1 MTPVVRG
8 GGEAVEEED
17 VWSVGGLGPDMDVR
31 VGECA
36 RGGVG

>member
-8 GGEAVEEED
+8 GGEAVEEEN
-17 VWSVGGLGPDMDVR
+17 VLSVGESGRDMDIR

-36 RGGVG
+36 CGSVG

>member
-17 VWSVGGLGPDMDVR
+17 VLGGGGLGRDVDVG
-31 VGECA
+31 VGERA
-36 RGGVG
+36 GGGVG